1 MSEGGS
7 RLLRAVKPWF
17 QPGGWMAKF
26 FPVWEAADTFIYTG
40 GEVTPGAP
48 HVRDH
53 ADMKRWMITVAF
65 ALMPC
70 LFFGIFNAG
79 YQYNAARGMAGIGP
93 HFVQHWIEGLKIVL
107 PLLIVSYGVGGLWE
121 VLFAVVRKHEISEGF
136 LISGLLFPMILP
148 PTIPLWQAAVGIS
161 FGIVL
166 GKEIFGGVGF
176 NILNPALTARCFL
189 YFAYPAQISG
199 DAVWTK
205 LPPGVTDAV
214 TGATALSVAKSAPA
228 GADVFEVLA
237 EQGHT
242 LRSMFLGLEP
252 GSIGETSALM
262 VLIGLAVLL
271 LTGVGSWRII
281 AGGILGVAVL
291 GTVVNLLPAEFTE
304 RQPMFAL
311 RWHYDLVM
319 GGAFFG
325 IVFMAT
331 DPVSA
336 AATGPGKWIY
346 GFGVGALTVVVRM
359 FNPAYPAGNM
369 LAILFMNVMAPLI
382 DHFTLQAHI
391 RGRRR
396 YLEGFG
402 HA

>member
-7 RLLRAVKPWF
+7 KLLRAVKPWF
-17 QPGGWMAKF
+17 QPGGRLARLY
-26 FPVWEAADTFIYTG
+26 PLWEAIDTFAYTDG
-40 GEVTPGAP
+40 SVTSGPP
-48 HVRDH
+48 HIRDQ

-79 YQYNAARGMAGIGP
+79 YQYNAARGMDAIGP
-93 HFVQHWIEGLKIVL
+93 HFLQHWIEGLKIVL
-107 PLLIVSYGVGGLWE
+107 PLLIVSYGVGGMWE

-189 YFAYPAQISG
+189 YFAYPAWISG

-205 LPPGVTDAV
+205 LPAGVTDAV
-214 TGATALSVAKSAPA
+214 TGATALSAAKSAPA

-262 VLIGLAVLL
+262 VMIGLAVLL
-271 LTGVGSWRII
+271 LTGVGSGRII
-281 AGGILGVAVL
+281 AGGILGVLVL
-291 GTVVNLLPAEFTE
+291 GTVVNLLPAEFTA

-311 RWHYDLVM
+311 PWYYDLMM
-319 GGAFFG
+319 GGALFG

-382 DHFTLQAHI
+382 DHFALQAHI